1 MNNMKDGVKL
11 SDTDTDFMKEILKFH
26 SKAEAKSK
34 DMESFEVGPHPD
46 FPKTRCFFVV
56 KKDGSKED
64 FSVSKCIGN
73 LESQT
78 AEGEK

>member
-1 MNNMKDGVKL
+1 M
-11 SDTDTDFMKEILKFH
+11 TEILKFH
-26 SKAEAKSK
+26 AKAEQKQK
-34 DMESFEVGPHPD
+34 DMESFECGPHPD

-78 AEGEK
+78 AEVEKVEKVEKA